1 MDLLEITRNEFFDG
15 LEHYIEQTTSDDANL
30 GLLLV
35 DISNL
40 TKINHYYG
48 YGHGD
53 SVLSIAGERLLS
65 VSKLPNTVFRIGSHH
80 FAFILPGLTNP
91 GFIALAIN
99 KVTTLLST
107 GVSVGTDQVQL
118 DISIGVAIGRYGELD
133 AMNLL
138 SMAEASLSH
147 IRSGGVH
154 KIHSDGDDQSG
165 SRQNF
170 QLEKLFRE
178 TLYDNGFELY
188 FQPKIDLRTGTA
200 KHAEAL
206 LRWQLPHGEFV
217 APEKIVEVADSV
229 GSGYALTKWV
239 IHTVVRQL
247 KTWSEGIDVS
257 VALNVQAS
265 LVSNPDLLGLIEDTL
280 AIWSVDQSRITLEIS
295 ESAIIDDKES
305 GFNNLLNLKNLG
317 IDLSIDDF
325 GTGYSSMAYFKHIPA
340 SELKIDK
347 YFVSNMKDD
356 PLDRELVRIMIN
368 TAHLF
373 GMTVVAE
380 GVEDRE
386 SLELLQEM
394 DCDYVQ
400 GYFFSEPLPVQ
411 DFEEWIKKW
420 PGL

>member
-1 MDLLEITRNEFFDG
+1 MDILEIKRGDFFDG
-15 LEHYIEQTTSDDANL
+15 LKHYIAQTTSDDSNL

-48 YGHGD
+48 YDHGD
-53 SVLSIAGERLLS
+53 TVLSTAGERLLS

-99 KVTTLLST
+99 KVTTLLT
-107 GVSVGTDQVQL
+107 AGVAVGAEQVQL
-118 DISIGVAIGRYGELD
+118 DISVGVAIGRYGELD
-133 AMNLL
+133 PMGLL
-138 SMAEASLSH
+138 SMAEASLAH
-147 IRSGGVH
+147 IRSGGDH
-154 KIHSDGDDQSG
+154 KMHSVGQEQSS
-165 SRQNF
+165 SRHTF
-170 QLEKLFRE
+170 QLEKRFRD
-178 TLYDNGFELY
+178 TLYDNDFQLY

-206 LRWQLPHGEFV
+206 LRWELSNGEFV

-229 GSGYALTKWV
+229 GSAYALTKWV

-247 KTWSEGIDVS
+247 QAWSDSIDVS
-257 VALNVQAS
+257 VALNIQAS
-265 LVSNPDLLGLIEDTL
+265 LVSNPDLRALIEDTL
-280 AIWSVDQSRITLEIS
+280 AIWSVDRSRITLEIS

-305 GFNNLLNLKNLG
+305 GFKNLLQLKNLG
-317 IDLSIDDF
+317 TDLSIDDF

-373 GMTVVAE
+373 GMRVVAE
-380 GVEDRE
+380 GVEDRA

-394 DCDYVQ
+394 NCDYVQ
-400 GYFFSEPLPVQ
+400 GYFFAEPMPAKE
-411 DFEEWIKKW
+411 FEEWIEKW

>member
-1 MDLLEITRNEFFDG
+1 MDLLEIRRSEFFNG
-15 LEHYIEQTTSDDANL
+15 LDHYIAQTTSDDSNL

-53 SVLSIAGERLLS
+53 AVLSIAGERLLS
-65 VSKLPNTVFRIGSHH
+65 VSKLPDTVFRIGSHH

-99 KVTTLLST
+99 KVTTLLSSA
-107 GVSVGTDQVQL
+107 VVIGTDQVQL
-118 DISIGVAIGRYGELD
+118 DITIGVAMGRYGELD
-133 AMNLL
+133 AMTLL

-147 IRSGGVH
+147 IKGGGEH
-154 KIHSDGDDQSG
+154 KLHSVGEDQFG
-165 SRQNF
+165 SRHNF
-170 QLEKLFRE
+170 QLERLFRD
-178 TLYDNGFELY
+178 TLYDNAFELY
-188 FQPKIDLRTGTA
+188 FQPKIDLRTGDA

-206 LRWQLPHGEFV
+206 LRWQLPNGEFV
-217 APEKIVEVADSV
+217 APEKVVEVADSV

-247 KTWSEGIDVS
+247 KTWSDSMDMS

-280 AIWSVDQSRITLEIS
+280 AIWSVDQSRVTLEIS

-305 GFNNLLNLKNLG
+305 GFKNLLNLKNLG
-317 IDLSIDDF
+317 IELSIDDF

-347 YFVSNMKDD
+347 YFVSNMRDD
-356 PLDRELVRIMIN
+356 SLDRELVRIMIN

-386 SLELLQEM
+386 SLELLQGM

-400 GYFFSEPLPVQ
+400 GYFFSEPLPVKE
-411 DFEEWIKKW
+411 FEEWVKNW